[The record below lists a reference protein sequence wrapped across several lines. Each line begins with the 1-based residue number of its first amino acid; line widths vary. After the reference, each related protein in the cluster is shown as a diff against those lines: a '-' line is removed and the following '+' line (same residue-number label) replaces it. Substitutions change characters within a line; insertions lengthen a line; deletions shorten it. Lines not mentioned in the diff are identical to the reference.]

1 MAFDYDYSH
10 RLDDIMAQIERDE
23 AKEPPAPNLPEAGNA
38 VTARFVFNN
47 GTTSAVWPSTSHAG
61 TTVSSGLN
69 AMVHGND
76 SMIYQVPGG
85 STGFS
90 LVSPTSGIVTMEY
103 WKR

>member
-47 GTTSAVWPSTSHAG
+47 GTAQELIDQWAEQAFLLANHLGLIFVLIVEDYLPEAG
-61 TTVSSGLN
+61 YDEQEG
-69 AMVHGND
+69 
-76 SMIYQVPGG
+76 
-85 STGFS
+85 
-90 LVSPTSGIVTMEY
+90 
-103 WKR
+103 